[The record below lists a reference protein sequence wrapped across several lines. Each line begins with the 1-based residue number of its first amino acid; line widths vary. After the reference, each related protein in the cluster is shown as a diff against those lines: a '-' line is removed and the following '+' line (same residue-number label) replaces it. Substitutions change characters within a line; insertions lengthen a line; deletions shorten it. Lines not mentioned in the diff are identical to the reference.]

1 MKSIELNGKT
11 YKIEFDINSGCDM
24 EDKGN
29 KSIGA
34 IVNDALSNLS
44 LTSARLILWGAL
56 RKHYPDLTLSDAGGL
71 ITGDRIEILNA
82 CIEEMKSAGFFGR
95 AGENKKAP
103 PENKKA

>member
-11 YKIEFDINSGCDM
+11 YKVEFDINSGCDL
-24 EDKGN
+24 EDKGG

-56 RKHYPDLTLSDAGGL
+56 RKHYPDLTLNDAGDL

-82 CIEEMKSAGFFGR
+82 CIEEMKNAGFFGR
-95 AGENKKAP
+95 AGEKTETP
-103 PENKKA
+103 PEKNKV